1 MITFKEFLAEKV
13 IKKWESQNL
22 TVRKAIDILNTSHRD
37 GLSAISNG
45 GLLFRGNENAPDAI
59 HTIDPRTGIRTS
71 RDSNSLYQLAMER
84 STALQ
89 DYPSR
94 SKSLICSTSFLN
106 ANAYGSVYVV
116 IPEDGTQI
124 AVYEKRDLLYAKYKT
139 GTFTQGLESFSY
151 QLENLATSLGY
162 EPKGYKFTDAA
173 MVNKAFAKA
182 TAEEF
187 VTELAAAMPKTFN
200 WPTYTKIFEKVKNN
214 RFDYIASQD
223 LTPATLKLSL
233 HKYGS
238 ALGVTNVNS
247 PHGKECWFSAKAI
260 LIPVSIF
267 REILTELETQ
277 GHPIHK
283 AYQKN
288 AI

>member
-13 IKKWESQNL
+13 IKKWETENL
-22 TVRKAIDILNTSHRD
+22 TVRKAIDILNASHKD
-37 GLSAISNG
+37 GLRAISNG
-45 GLLFRGNENAPDAI
+45 GLLFRGNENAPDTI
-59 HTIDPRTGIRTS
+59 HSIDPRTGIRTS
-71 RDSNSLYQLAMER
+71 RDSNNLYQLAMER

-94 SKSLICSTSFLN
+94 GKSLICSTSFLN

-116 IPEDGTQI
+116 VPEDGTEL
-124 AVYEKRDLLYAKYKT
+124 AVYEKRDLLYAKYKG
-139 GTFTQGLESFSY
+139 GTFTQSLETFSY
-151 QLENLATSLGY
+151 QLEELATRLDFKIGS
-162 EPKGYKFTDAA
+162 KFTDTAA
-173 MVNKAFAKA
+173 LNKAFAKA
-182 TAEEF
+182 TPEEF
-187 VTELAAAMPKTFN
+187 VTELAATMPKTFN
-200 WPTYTKIFEKVKNN
+200 WPTYIKIFEKVKNN

-223 LTPATLKLSL
+223 LTPETLKLSL

-238 ALGVTNVNS
+238 ALGVSNVNS
-247 PHGKECWFSAKAI
+247 TQGKECWFSAKAI

-267 REILTELETQ
+267 REILTELSAQ